1 MMFFSFIAG
10 FAVGAV
16 VVLAGAAIA
25 CIMGTPREVIDI
37 IKEGRSRNGR
47 QL

>member
-1 MMFFSFIAG
+1 MMAIAFLAG
-10 FAVGAV
+10 FMLGAV
-16 VVLAGAAIA
+16 VVLAGAALA

>member
-1 MMFFSFIAG
+1 MMAVAFLAG
-10 FAVGAV
+10 FVAGAV
-16 VVLAGAAIA
+16 VVLAAAALA
-25 CIMGTPREVIDI
+25 CITGTPREAIDI